1 MNNVNNIISKSF
13 ATRRSFFRYKST
25 VYALSS
31 GLGKCG
37 VAVIRVT
44 GPRAESA
51 IRKMTRHQSSDLP
64 KPWTVML
71 KNIRHPI
78 SQEII
83 DKGFVLWF
91 PGPRSFTGED
101 CCEFHI
107 HGGTAVVNG
116 VLEALSCMET
126 FKLAEP
132 GEFTRRAF
140 LNGKL
145 NLTEVEGLA
154 DLLQAETEAQ
164 RKQAFLQCSGAL
176 SNLYHRW
183 KQILTHSL
191 AHLEAYINF
200 EETETLEIGLT
211 ELVVK
216 DVKVLLKEIETHL
229 KDGHK
234 GELIRHGVKT
244 VIIGEPNVGK
254 SSLMNLLCRRPASIV
269 TPISGTTRD
278 VIEVTL
284 NISGYPLLL
293 ADTAGLRNS
302 SQDIVELEGMS
313 RTLDMYQKANLV
325 VLVLDFSRYFTWC
338 QLHEDSCLKDY
349 IISYTESLGVS
360 DLVKNDPKSRVI
372 QFNKECIVVMNKMD
386 LDNEN
391 ICSANFN
398 ENVVKLSC
406 KSENGISQL
415 VDVLTQHLKFLCGD
429 PTKEHPSMNQQRHRE
444 QVRKCQQNLKL
455 FMNEVTKN
463 EGSDV
468 VIMAEYLKNAIG
480 NLGKLIGTVTSEEI
494 LDVIFSE
501 FCIGK

>member
-1 MNNVNNIISKSF
+1 MSNVKNIILKSF
-13 ATRRSFFRYKST
+13 STGRSFFRYKST

-51 IRKMTRHQSSDLP
+51 IQKMTKSQSSGLP
-64 KPWTVML
+64 KPWSVQL
-71 KNIRHPI
+71 RNIRHPI

-91 PGPRSFTGED
+91 PGPKSFTGED
-101 CCEFHI
+101 CCEFHV
-107 HGGTAVVNG
+107 HGGAAVVNG
-116 VLEALSCMET
+116 VLEALSSIET

-176 SNLYHRW
+176 SNLYQRW
-183 KQILTHSL
+183 KQILTHSV

-200 EETETLEIGLT
+200 DETETLENGLT

-216 DVKVLLKEIETHL
+216 DIEVLLKEIGTHL

-313 RTLDMYQKANLV
+313 RTLDMYEKANLV
-325 VLVLDFSRYFTWC
+325 VLVVNFSSYLTWC
-338 QLHEDSCLKDY
+338 QLHKDSCLKNY

-360 DLVKNDPKSRVI
+360 CLIKDDPECHTI

-386 LDNEN
+386 LDSEN
-391 ICSANFN
+391 IFNANF
-398 ENVVKLSC
+398 EGNVVKMSC
-406 KSENGISQL
+406 KTENGVSQL
-415 VDVLTQHLKFLCGD
+415 VDVLAQHLKSLCGD
-429 PTKEHPSMNQQRHRE
+429 PTQEHPSMNQQRHRE
-444 QVRKCQQNLKL
+444 QVRKCQQNLEL
-455 FMNEVTKN
+455 FMNEVAKN